1 MVIACEAPFMI
12 CHHPSGWQP
21 VKRAEYYDQDIENSP
36 LEIKTYSKLGSKKH
50 VVVDFVNDAF
60 YFAGGFRIRFSS
72 QPKYYI
78 SGCSGWLPF
87 DVTLPTTKEKIWRIT
102 LDKSAGI
109 HVIIHCNGVQ
119 VLDVT
124 LSDEKCSSTSSW
136 NSFWSRDA
144 TKIYFAS
151 SDTASIFYRTY
162 SGNLSNYSET
172 HKPRPSRNS

>member
-1 MVIACEAPFMI
+1 MVIACEAPYMI
-12 CHHPSGWQP
+12 CHHPSGWLP
-21 VKRAEYYDQDIENSP
+21 VTRAEYYDQDIENSP
-36 LEIKTYSKLGSKKH
+36 LEIKTNSKLGSKKH

-60 YFAGGFRIRFSS
+60 YFAGGFQIRFSS
-72 QPKYYI
+72 QPQYYI

-87 DVTLPTTKEKIWRIT
+87 HVALPTTKEKIWRIT

-172 HKPRPSRNS
+172 HKSGPSRNC